1 MRKFLAALLTLCLA
15 LTLVAPIAMAEEK
28 SDHHLRLLGYQS
40 GTRHEG
46 HRGSL
51 YG

>member
-28 SDHHLRLLGYQS
+28 VTITFAFWIPIRNPA
-40 GTRHEG
+40 
-46 HRGSL
+46 
-51 YG
+51 

>member
-28 SDHHLRLLGYQS
+28 VTITPS
-40 GTRHEG
+40 GIPIRNPA
-46 HRGSL
+46 
-51 YG
+51 

>member
-28 SDHHLRLLGYQS
+28 VTITFAFWDTNQEPGR
-40 GTRHEG
+40 R
-46 HRGSL
+46 R
-51 YG
+51 